1 MLAVNNAP
9 VPPNRRH
16 NDTTKSNKIDYMFIR
31 PLLPLTASF
40 VTHFRQMNTDPY
52 TLSSFIGHSLWVCP
66 TGASR
71 DAYQSIIQ
79 NASSS
84 LGTFCFPPHITL
96 VAAMMTSPED
106 VMERAKILAAKIAPY
121 EFEFES
127 VSQRNAYF
135 QCVYCKMKRTE
146 DVVNANKI
154 AREVFTERKNDPEY
168 MPHLSLV
175 YGDFTEQQKK
185 DTIIPSLETQIQ
197 QHAPQTTTIPVDSIE
212 VWSTQG
218 DASEWYLV
226 ETVPLT
232 GSKS

>member
-1 MLAVNNAP
+1 M
-9 VPPNRRH
+9 
-16 NDTTKSNKIDYMFIR
+16 IFR
-31 PLLPLTASF
+31 PLLPLAASF
-40 VTHFRQMNTDPY
+40 VTHLRQMSTDPY
-52 TLSSFIGHSLWVCP
+52 ASSSFIGHSLWLCP
-66 TGASR
+66 AGASG
-71 DAYQSIIQ
+71 DAFQSIIQ
-79 NASSS
+79 SASSS
-84 LGTFCFPPHITL
+84 LDTFCFPPHITL
-96 VAAMMTSPED
+96 VAAIMTSPED
-106 VMERAKILAAKIAPY
+106 VVERAKIVASKIAPY
-121 EFEFES
+121 DFEFEN

-154 AREVFTERKNDPEY
+154 AREVFTERRTDPEY

-175 YGDFTEQQKK
+175 YGDFTEEQKK

-197 QHAPQTTTIPVDSIE
+197 QLAPQTTTIPVDSIE

-218 DASEWYLV
+218 DVSEWYLV